1 MIRKTDFD
9 DKLSNHNRKVTK
21 NKTDN
26 LLVQNELKKLKTFGL
41 SYFIGKS
48 HFEEEDGAPNYLIFQ
63 PLLRYFKLNN
73 KNSAFISSWKS
84 RGLSDETIEP
94 PSTSNISP
102 IFDFYDG
109 SNLRINFI
117 GPYLKQS
124 NRLTYTKK

>member
-1 MIRKTDFD
+1 MITKTDFD

-102 IFDFYDG
+102 IFDFCDG

>member
-1 MIRKTDFD
+1 MITKTDFD

-41 SYFIGKS
+41 SLFIGKS
-48 HFEEEDGAPNYLIFQ
+48 HFEEDGAPNYLIFQ

>member
-1 MIRKTDFD
+1 MITKTDFD

>member
-1 MIRKTDFD
+1 MITKTDFD

-48 HFEEEDGAPNYLIFQ
+48 HFEEDGAPNYLIFQ

-73 KNSAFISSWKS
+73 KKSAFISSWKS